1 MKAEQQQRLR
11 ELALIMLRDA
21 HGEDFTA
28 EQAALLPA
36 QIEEYRRLTEPQEIL
51 SLLGILGH
59 GQGDEGLI
67 TEKQIQDLED
77 ADECSLRHYS
87 SEVGLLIESYRAKE
101 AELKRSYT
109 AFESMS
115 YLAASHAERAQ
126 KLLAESFIPGQMHCA
141 KCKFQLTK
149 RVICMGSGTIGAGD
163 NKTEPCPNGCG
174 PLWPVTWKQADQEN
188 QEIIGRLC
196 DEQRELR
203 AQVEQLLQD
212 KARLDSGRIVTNDR
226 NEFGESYKTERRGM
240 NLRASIDEAMAMHAR
255 DIANG

>member
-77 ADECSLRHYS
+77 ADEHSLRHYS

-203 AQVEQLLQD
+203 AQIERLLD
-212 KARLDSGRIVTNDR
+212 EIKRLNSSVIPKV
-226 NEFGESYKTERRGM
+226 FGASKCIACGEVHPGM
-240 NLRASIDEAMAMHAR
+240 AGLPCPKMTPMAGGKPDA
-255 DIANG
+255 

>member
-1 MKAEQQQRLR
+1 MNAEKQQRLR
-11 ELALIMLRDA
+11 ELAMVMLRDA

-36 QIEEYRRLTEPQEIL
+36 QIEEYQRLTEPQEIL
-51 SLLGILGH
+51 SLL
-59 GQGDEGLI
+59 
-67 TEKQIQDLED
+67 D
-77 ADECSLRHYS
+77 A
-87 SEVGLLIESYRAKE
+87 
-101 AELKRSYT
+101 LKRSYT

-174 PLWPVTWKQADQEN
+174 NLWPVTWKQADQEN

-212 KARLDSGRIVTNDR
+212 KARLDSGCIVTNDR
-226 NEFGESYKTERRGM
+226 NEFGESYQTERRGM
-240 NLRASIDEAMAMHAR
+240 NLRASIDDAIARHAR
-255 DIANG
+255 DMANV

>member
-1 MKAEQQQRLR
+1 MNADKQQRLR

-36 QIEEYRRLTEPQEIL
+36 QIEEYQRLTEPQEIM
-51 SLLGILGH
+51 SLL
-59 GQGDEGLI
+59 
-67 TEKQIQDLED
+67 D
-77 ADECSLRHYS
+77 A
-87 SEVGLLIESYRAKE
+87 
-101 AELKRSYT
+101 LKRSYT

-115 YLAASHAERAQ
+115 YLAASHAERAH

-203 AQVEQLLQD
+203 AQIERLLD
-212 KARLDSGRIVTNDR
+212 EIKRLNSSVMPKV
-226 NEFGESYKTERRGM
+226 FGASKCIACGEVHPGM
-240 NLRASIDEAMAMHAR
+240 GGLPCPKMTPMAGGNPDA
-255 DIANG
+255 